1 MLNEVINKVE
11 RIFQTFFISEYL
23 EDVFLSKCFRVDKKK
38 KKKKKE
44 QKNFYLILLKKKKNK
59 KKKSTKKVFL
69 TFMKKKQKQNSV
81 IIAVS
86 AVHITAK
93 SKSFIYSSEIL
104 KMTRKW
110 Q

>member
-38 KKKKKE
+38 KKKKKKN
-44 QKNFYLILLKKKKNK
+44 QKSFLDFYE
-59 KKKSTKKVFL
+59 
-69 TFMKKKQKQNSV
+69 KKQKQNSV

>member
-11 RIFQTFFISEYL
+11 HIFQTFFISEYL
-23 EDVFLSKCFRVDKKK
+23 EDVFLTKCSRVG
-38 KKKKKE
+38 
-44 QKNFYLILLKKKKNK
+44 KKKKNK
-59 KKKSTKKVFL
+59 VFF
-69 TFMKKKQKQNSV
+69 TFMKKIKTG

-104 KMTRKW
+104 KEMAIMVSGVQGLLKLLRMSKIG
-110 Q
+110 

>member
-23 EDVFLSKCFRVDKKK
+23 EDVFLTKCFRVGKQKK
-38 KKKKKE
+38 
-44 QKNFYLILLKKKKNK
+44 
-59 KKKSTKKVFL
+59 TKVFL
-69 TFMKKKQKQNSV
+69 TFMKKIKTG

-104 KMTRKW
+104 KEMAIMVSGVQGLLKLLRMSKIG
-110 Q
+110 